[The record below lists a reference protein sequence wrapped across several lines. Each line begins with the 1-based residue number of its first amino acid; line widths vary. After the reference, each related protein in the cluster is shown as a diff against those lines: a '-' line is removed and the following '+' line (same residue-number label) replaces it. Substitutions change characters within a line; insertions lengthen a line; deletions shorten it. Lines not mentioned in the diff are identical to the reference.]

1 MASRQGNRV
10 IINNDSYFPVLC
22 AVDSHLARN
31 ARFASIYKDDHPW
44 LERRLRDGLRNRE
57 DAQDVASETF
67 TQLLQAPAL
76 HQLQEPRAMLVTI
89 ARRITWRLWRRRE
102 LERAWLDM
110 LRIQPELVE
119 PSAESR
125 YQTLQALQAL
135 DAVLDG
141 LSSKARMAFLY
152 SQLDG
157 MTHVDIAGRLDVSP
171 TMVRKYIAQAL
182 QRCCAVF
189 EA

>member
-1 MASRQGNRV
+1 MDPQ
-10 IINNDSYFPVLC
+10 
-22 AVDSHLARN
+22 LARN
-31 ARFASIYKDDHPW
+31 TRFTSIYRADQPW
-44 LERRLRDGLRNRE
+44 LELRLRDGLRNRE
-57 DAQDVASETF
+57 DAQDIASETF

-76 HQLQEPRAMLVTI
+76 LQLQEPRAMLLTI

-102 LERAWLDM
+102 LEQAWLDT
-110 LRIQPELVE
+110 LRLLPEPTA

-125 YQTLQALQAL
+125 YQILQALQTL

-141 LSSKARMAFLY
+141 LSGKARMAFLY

-157 MTHVDIAGRLDVSP
+157 MTHADIAARIKVSP

-182 QRCCAVF
+182 RRCCEAF

>member
-1 MASRQGNRV
+1 M
-10 IINNDSYFPVLC
+10 DSL
-22 AVDSHLARN
+22 LARN
-31 ARFASIYKDDHPW
+31 ARFASIYKTDHPW
-44 LERRLRDGLRNRE
+44 LERRLRDGLRNQE

-76 HQLQEPRAMLVTI
+76 HQLHEPRAMLVTI

-110 LRIQPELVE
+110 LRAQPERFE

-141 LSSKARMAFLY
+141 LSTKARTAFLC

-157 MTHVDIAGRLDVSP
+157 MTHADIAGHLQVSP
-171 TMVRKYIAQAL
+171 TMVRKYIAQGL
-182 QRCCAVF
+182 RRCCALYD
-189 EA
+189 A

>member
-1 MASRQGNRV
+1 MDPQ
-10 IINNDSYFPVLC
+10 
-22 AVDSHLARN
+22 HARN
-31 ARFASIYKDDHPW
+31 TRFSSIYRADQPW
-44 LERRLRDGLRNRE
+44 LELRLRDGLRNRE
-57 DAQDVASETF
+57 DAQDITSETF

-76 HQLQEPRAMLVTI
+76 LQLQEPRAMLLTI

-102 LERAWLDM
+102 LEQAWLDT
-110 LRIQPELVE
+110 LRLQPEPTA

-125 YQTLQALQAL
+125 YQTLQALQTL

-141 LSSKARMAFLY
+141 LSGKARMAFLY

-157 MTHVDIAGRLDVSP
+157 MTHVDIAARIKVSP

-182 QRCCAVF
+182 RRCC
-189 EA
+189 EAFDA

>member
-1 MASRQGNRV
+1 M
-10 IINNDSYFPVLC
+10 
-22 AVDSHLARN
+22 DSHLARN
-31 ARFASIYKDDHPW
+31 ARFSSIYQEDHPW

-76 HQLQEPRAMLVTI
+76 HQLKEPRAMLVTI

-102 LERAWLDM
+102 LEKAWLDM
-110 LRIQPELVE
+110 LHTLPEPVE

-125 YQTLQALQAL
+125 YQTLRALQTL
-135 DAVLDG
+135 DAILDG
-141 LSSKARMAFLY
+141 LSAKARMAFLY

-157 MTHVDIAGRLDVSP
+157 MTHVEIAQRLKVSP
-171 TMVRKYIAQAL
+171 TMVRKYITQAL
-182 QRCCAVF
+182 FRCCAAF
-189 EA
+189 DA

>member
-1 MASRQGNRV
+1 MDPQ
-10 IINNDSYFPVLC
+10 
-22 AVDSHLARN
+22 LARN
-31 ARFASIYKDDHPW
+31 TRFTSIYRADQPW
-44 LERRLRDGLRNRE
+44 LELRLRDGLRNRE
-57 DAQDVASETF
+57 DAQDIASETF

-76 HQLQEPRAMLVTI
+76 LQLQEPRAMLLTI

-102 LERAWLDM
+102 LEQAWLDT
-110 LRIQPELVE
+110 LRLQPEPTA

-125 YQTLQALQAL
+125 CQTLQALQTL

-141 LSSKARMAFLY
+141 LSGKARMAFLY

-157 MTHVDIAGRLDVSP
+157 MTHADIAARIKVSP

-182 QRCCAVF
+182 RRCCEAF

>member
-1 MASRQGNRV
+1 MDPQ
-10 IINNDSYFPVLC
+10 
-22 AVDSHLARN
+22 LARN
-31 ARFASIYKDDHPW
+31 TRFTSIYRADQPW
-44 LERRLRDGLRNRE
+44 LELRLRDGLRNRE
-57 DAQDVASETF
+57 DAQDIASETF

-76 HQLQEPRAMLVTI
+76 LQLQEPRAMLLTI

-102 LERAWLDM
+102 LEQAWLDT
-110 LRIQPELVE
+110 LRLQPEPTA

-125 YQTLQALQAL
+125 CQTLQALQTL
-135 DAVLDG
+135 DTVLDG
-141 LSSKARMAFLY
+141 LSGKARMAFLY

-157 MTHVDIAGRLDVSP
+157 MTHADIAARIKVSP

-182 QRCCAVF
+182 RRCCEAF